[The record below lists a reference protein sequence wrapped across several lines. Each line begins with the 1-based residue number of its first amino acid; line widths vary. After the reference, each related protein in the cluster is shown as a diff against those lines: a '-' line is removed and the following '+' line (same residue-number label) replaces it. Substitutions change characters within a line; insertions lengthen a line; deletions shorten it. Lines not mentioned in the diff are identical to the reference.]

1 MPLHTVTRI
10 KEVTTMKETTV
21 PAKREEAV
29 PDTRE
34 EQRTLT
40 PPVDIFENEDGLV
53 VVADL
58 PGVDKGD
65 LDIRV
70 ENGVLTIKASS
81 NGVMPT
87 DPQYREYQLLNFFR
101 QFQLSDA
108 VDQERIKAELKH
120 GVVILNLPKKEQA
133 KPKQISVEVS

>member
-1 MPLHTVTRI
+1 
-10 KEVTTMKETTV
+10 MKESTV
-21 PAKREEAV
+21 PAKREETV
-29 PDTRE
+29 PATRE

-58 PGVDKGD
+58 PGVDKSD

-70 ENGVLTIKASS
+70 ENSVLTIKASA
-81 NGVMPT
+81 NGTMPA
-87 DPQYREYQLLNFFR
+87 DAQYSEYQLLNFFR

-120 GVVILNLPKKEQA
+120 GVLILNLPKKEQA
-133 KPKQISVEVS
+133 KPKQISVEVK

>member
-1 MPLHTVTRI
+1 
-10 KEVTTMKETTV
+10 MKESTV
-21 PAKREEAV
+21 PAKREQAV
-29 PDTRE
+29 PDTRDE
-34 EQRTLT
+34 ERTLT
-40 PPVDIFENEDGLV
+40 PPVDIFENEEGLA

-58 PGVDKGD
+58 PGVEKGD

-70 ENGVLTIKASS
+70 ENNVLTIKAST
-81 NGVMPT
+81 NGVMPA

-101 QFQLSDA
+101 QFQLSEA

-120 GVVILNLPKKEQA
+120 GVLILNLPKKEQA

>member
-1 MPLHTVTRI
+1 
-10 KEVTTMKETTV
+10 MKETTV
-21 PAKREEAV
+21 PAKREETL

-34 EQRTLT
+34 QQRTLS
-40 PPVDIFENEDGLV
+40 PPVDIFENDDGLV

-58 PGVDKGD
+58 PGVEKGD
-65 LDIRV
+65 LDVRV
-70 ENGVLTIKASS
+70 ENSVLTIKAAAK
-81 NGVMPT
+81 GVMPA

-120 GVVILNLPKKEQA
+120 GVLMLNLPKKEQA
-133 KPKQISVEVS
+133 KPKQISVQVE